1 MVTIG
6 SVPNSEGL
14 DSIMEQCTRALRV
27 AQAMST
33 HANGRVPDS
42 WLARELANSA
52 RAIKRLRTYSSN
64 EYGDTEY
71 YAEERN
77 VVHAKICVQ
86 WKRMQ
91 EAVHE
96 LEDFANRIRDAAQQA
111 KQLMQMHALLS
122 ACPDQ

>member
-14 DSIMEQCTRALRV
+14 DSITEQCKRALRM
-27 AQAMST
+27 AQHMST
-33 HANGRVPDS
+33 TGGGRAPDS

-52 RAIKRLRTYSSN
+52 RAIKRLRTYSRN
-64 EYGDTEY
+64 EYGDAEY

-77 VVHAKICVQ
+77 VVHAQICVQ

-91 EAVHE
+91 EAVQE
-96 LEDFANRIRDAAQQA
+96 LEEFADRIRAAAQQA
-111 KQLMQMHALLS
+111 KQLMQMQALLS